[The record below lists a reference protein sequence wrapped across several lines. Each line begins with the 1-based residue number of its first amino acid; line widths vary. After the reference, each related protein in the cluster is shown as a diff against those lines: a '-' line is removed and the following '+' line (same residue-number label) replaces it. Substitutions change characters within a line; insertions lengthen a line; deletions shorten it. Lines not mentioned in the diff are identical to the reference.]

1 MTEIKTKAILIGLFV
16 LFCMTFIGCAFVDQK
31 VDLAYERTVN
41 ARGGSGEVFIAKP
54 KEHHNLNKKAN
65 GLVIGTVKNAM
76 GMKTADVVTE
86 NNIGDWIVGALVQE
100 LSVAGY
106 NTKTVSALPHD
117 VSKGL
122 DLTVLKVFVD
132 QDPGFWTVGAISDV
146 QFTVEIWKNSIKAK
160 VLNIAAKGDDR
171 SMMGSAETKAIS
183 LRKAMQAAM
192 QQAVPEII
200 KTLEY

>member
-1 MTEIKTKAILIGLFV
+1 MSCT
-16 LFCMTFIGCAFVDQK
+16 MFIGCAFVDQK
-31 VDLAYERTVN
+31 VDLSYEKVVN
-41 ARGGSGEVFIAKP
+41 TRGGSGDVFIAKP
-54 KEHHNLNKKAN
+54 KDHHNIMKKAD
-65 GLVIGTVKNAM
+65 GWLIGTVKNTY

-86 NNIGDWIVGALVQE
+86 NDIGDWVVRALTQE
-100 LSVAGY
+100 LSFAGY
-106 NTKTVSALPHD
+106 NVMPVTMLPD
-117 VSKGL
+117 NVSKGI

-146 QFTVEIWKNSIKAK
+146 QFAVEMWKNGMK
-160 VLNIAAKGDDR
+160 VKSFNVSAKGDDR

-200 KTLEY
+200 KTLEQ